1 MIFGTPITPPAMAPT
16 SYAANVLNSQQPT
29 PHANAS
35 SIAIKENDISL
46 TRHNGHA
53 YLYTS
58 DEFHV
63 RISLPLRKV
72 LIVKLMGKTMDIQYM
87 YDRLK
92 SLWTP

>member
-16 SYAANVLNSQQPT
+16 SYAAIVLNSQQST
-29 PHANAS
+29 PHANTS

-46 TRHNGHA
+46 TRQNEHG

-58 DEFHV
+58 SELHV

-72 LIVKLMGKTMDIQYM
+72 LIVKLMGKTVDSQYM
-87 YDRLK
+87 
-92 SLWTP
+92 